1 MTATRKHQQRTLKR
15 GSETTLQRKEYVMK
29 KLNLSLTTLAL
40 CLAATPAFA
49 ASTKVYNSGILVL
62 VFIGFCALVVV
73 AQMIPAIITLFG
85 IIKGAVTAR
94 KQETAEAKAVE

>member
-1 MTATRKHQQRTLKR
+1 
-15 GSETTLQRKEYVMK
+15 MK

-40 CLAATPAFA
+40 SLAATPAFA
-49 ASTKVYNSGILVL
+49 ASTQRVYNSGILVL